1 MGVLAVQMF
10 RQLLKSDFPLWD
22 FLNQRVF
29 DSEVQF
35 LAPSDFQMQHRV
47 ALLES
52 CLKLT
57 CYNRDKQHP
66 FS

>member
-1 MGVLAVQMF
+1 MF
-10 RQLLKSDFPLWD
+10 RQVLKNDFPLWD

-29 DSEVQF
+29 DAEVQF
-35 LAPSDFQMQHRV
+35 LSPNDFHKQHQIAR
-47 ALLES
+47 LES
-52 CLKLT
+52 CLTLT